1 MKIKHTYIPEEGKTI
16 CTLQVH
22 NLEFTGEAQCH
33 PDDKDYMS
41 EFSGG
46 VIAESRATIK
56 YLQHTKNNVI
66 KPGLRSLEHLM
77 NCLKQKKDFNPNSV
91 EAKALAQEILNY
103 QKELQKII
111 DNIQNARNSLKA
123 YIDNKDK
130 FYQYLREK
138 AKKKGKN

>member
-1 MKIKHTYIPEEGKTI
+1 MKVKHTYIPEEGKTI

-66 KPGLRSLEHLM
+66 KPGLRSLEHFM
-77 NCLKQKKDFNPNSV
+77 SCLKQKKDFNSESL
-91 EAKALAQEILNY
+91 EAQALAKEISNH
-103 QKELQKII
+103 QKQLREINE
-111 DNIQNARNSLKA
+111 NINNVRKSLKA
-123 YIDNKDK
+123 YIDEKDK
-130 FYQYLREK
+130 FYQYLRSK
-138 AKKKGKN
+138 KKKGKN